1 MLLSFTLMKK
11 ETINCLNLCCI
22 STMYASV
29 ACVLGQKD
37 MKNGPVVSFFP
48 FKYWRLVTG
57 KKNIPMV
64 SGSLRFL
71 AV

>member
-1 MLLSFTLMKK
+1 
-11 ETINCLNLCCI
+11 
-22 STMYASV
+22 MYASV

-57 KKNIPMV
+57 KKTFQW
-64 SGSLRFL
+64 FL
-71 AV
+71 VLLDS